1 MKKKDWLILALALLA
16 AAALRVLQCG
26 TGFDEEGL
34 PAGSVLLR
42 ALVPCILVLAAVYF
56 CLAARALPT
65 RTRAGEVSDG
75 FFSFRDTLA
84 AGCGIAGAFLTMLG
98 AAAGALGHGSLTSPL
113 LAAVGVAGAACVL
126 FAVFTLYRGGAL
138 SGVVMLVPVC
148 CLVVYLIFLY
158 RADASDPVLAHIYVE
173 ILALCALTLS
183 ALERAAFSFQN
194 GSQRVY
200 FPVAA
205 MALLLALTAAAE
217 RRSLAAMLLFLG
229 CALVEGAFLT
239 AAKLKR

>member
-1 MKKKDWLILALALLA
+1 MKKTDWSVLALAALA
-16 AAALRVLQCG
+16 AAALRVLQCS

-42 ALVPCILVLAAVYF
+42 AVVPCILAFAAVYF
-56 CLAARALPT
+56 CLTARVLPT
-65 RTRAGEVSDG
+65 RSAAGETTEG
-75 FFSFRDTLA
+75 FFSFRGMSA
-84 AGCGIAGAFLTMLG
+84 AGCGIAGSFLTMLG

-113 LAAVGVAGAACVL
+113 LAAFGMAGAACVV
-126 FAVFTLYRGGAL
+126 FAVFTLYRGGTL
-138 SGVVMLVPVC
+138 SGVVMLIPVC
-148 CLVVYLIFLY
+148 CLVAYLIFLY

-205 MALLLALTAAAE
+205 MALLLAFTAAAE
-217 RRSLAAMLLFLG
+217 RRSLAAVLLFLG
-229 CALVEGAFLT
+229 CALIEAAFLI
-239 AAKLKR
+239 AAQLKR